1 MKNFILLFSFFAFN
15 NTMLFPQTQ
24 GEMNFQASN
33 SYTKVDKELGVVYQ
47 QILKK
52 YSKNTKFINLNYLSQ
67 QLACF

>member
-15 NTMLFPQTQ
+15 NTMLFAQTQ

-52 YSKNTKFINLNYLSQ
+52 YSKNTKFINSLRI
-67 QLACF
+67 